1 MTSIGLVITGVLNLV
16 KFCGK
21 IAGYNLK
28 IKTHINGCSLITEV
42 GGN

>member
-1 MTSIGLVITGVLNLV
+1 MTSIGLIITGILNLV
-16 KFCGK
+16 KFFGK
-21 IAGYNLK
+21 IAGYDLK

>member
-1 MTSIGLVITGVLNLV
+1 MTSIGLLATGILNLI
-16 KFCGK
+16 KFCGAV
-21 IAGYNLK
+21 AGHKLN

>member
-1 MTSIGLVITGVLNLV
+1 MTSIGLFITLALNII

-21 IAGYNLK
+21 VAGYDLK
-28 IKTHINGCSLITEV
+28 IKTHLNGCSFITEV

>member
-21 IAGYNLK
+21 ITGYDLK

>member
-1 MTSIGLVITGVLNLV
+1 MTSIGAIVTLVLNIV
-16 KFCGK
+16 KF
-21 IAGYNLK
+21 AGAVAGHDLK

>member
-1 MTSIGLVITGVLNLV
+1 MTTIGAIITLGLNLV

-21 IAGYNLK
+21 LAGYDLK
-28 IKTHINGCSLITEV
+28 IKTHINGCTFITEV